1 MIDFGLLKVLENTVI
16 SNIRDNELIEDLDIV
31 YSVLSSQIRYHN
43 SMDKYI
49 EELKYDR
56 LEWTLV
62 HTEIFWNEN
71 WNKFEM
77 MDFRYI

>member
-1 MIDFGLLKVLENTVI
+1 
-16 SNIRDNELIEDLDIV
+16 
-31 YSVLSSQIRYHN
+31 
-43 SMDKYI
+43 MDKYI